1 MTNQEKIQFLRQ
13 YRRIAEKIELL
24 KQDVLRWRA
33 LGEKITPSLTGMPK
47 GGQDCSKVEQAAVMV
62 CDTESQIAERIVQL
76 TALRQKIEQ
85 AIEAVED
92 INLQNL
98 LRRRYI
104 QGQTFEQIAVE
115 MHYSWRHTRRK
126 HQIAVSKLNLEDVL

>member
-13 YRRIAEKIELL
+13 YRRIKDKIELL
-24 KQDVLRWRA
+24 QQEIWSWRE
-33 LGEKITPSLTGMPK
+33 LGEKTTPSLTGMPK
-47 GGQDCSKVEQAAVMV
+47 GGQDSSKVEQAAVMV

-98 LRRRYI
+98 LHRRYI
-104 QGQTFEQIAVE
+104 QGQTFEQIACE
-115 MHYSWRHTRRK
+115 MHYSWQWVHNLHKRALNAL
-126 HQIAVSKLNLEDVL
+126 QIPKS

>member
-1 MTNQEKIQFLRQ
+1 MRQ
-13 YRRIAEKIELL
+13 YRRIKDKIELL
-24 KQDVLRWRA
+24 QQEIWSWRE

-47 GGQDCSKVEQAAVMV
+47 GGQDSSKVEQAAVMV

-98 LRRRYI
+98 LHRRYI
-104 QGQTFEQIAVE
+104 QGQTFEQIACE
-115 MHYSWRHTRRK
+115 MHYSWQWVHNLHKRALNAL
-126 HQIAVSKLNLEDVL
+126 QIPKS